1 MKRSQ
6 IIDNL
11 IKEGFTEKTLV
22 RFSDKQL
29 LDLHGRIIGEAVT
42 KQVQVYSMKDPNDAK
57 EVNAMINDPKK
68 VADMKAKGHVE
79 VTTESK
85 PKVKP
90 IKKEL
95 KEFGPKPN
103 LAIKQFLSKL
113 KDEGISLDSFLD
125 DPKQGSKTLRNM
137 YDVVKERGYSK
148 EDIKNKNTSKEDV
161 KEMLRFYDDEGK
173 EIKDKKGKI
182 SSVSTNDKDFEK
194 KVKSKKDD
202 KEVKKEKIEETKKWI
217 KTLAENSF
225 HSFTSK
231 GEIMELIQTKVS
243 DVDMG
248 SKVKKGHNG
257 IPEFMT
263 YDSIVTAAEPKEK
276 PQTRPT
282 ETPTKDPG
290 TKQPPKKDP
299 RKTPFQPGPGPNP
312 KPKALKER
320 K

>member
-11 IKEGFTEKTLV
+11 IKEGFSEKTLV

-29 LDLHGRIIGEAVT
+29 SDLHQRIISESDVMIS
-42 KQVQVYSMKDPNDAK
+42 KQDPNLQQ
-57 EVNAMINDPKK
+57 K
-68 VADMKAKGHVE
+68 VADAK
-79 VTTESK
+79 
-85 PKVKP
+85 
-90 IKKEL
+90 
-95 KEFGPKPN
+95 
-103 LAIKQFLSKL
+103 
-113 KDEGISLDSFLD
+113 
-125 DPKQGSKTLRNM
+125 
-137 YDVVKERGYSK
+137 
-148 EDIKNKNTSKEDV
+148 
-161 KEMLRFYDDEGK
+161 
-173 EIKDKKGKI
+173 
-182 SSVSTNDKDFEK
+182 
-194 KVKSKKDD
+194 KSKKSIETYEEEKPSAGLSKKKKSEIVKKAKKGEDIGKRG
-202 KEVKKEKIEETKKWI
+202 KEFEKIEKKAKESGADNPKAVAAAQMWKNVKKENVEVKNWI
-217 KTLAENSF
+217 KTLAENNF

-231 GEIMELIQTKVS
+231 GEIMELIQSKSSGVEF
-243 DVDMG
+243 G

-257 IPEFMT
+257 VPEFMT

-312 KPKALKER
+312 KPKALKET

>member
-29 LDLHGRIIGEAVT
+29 FDLHGRIIGEAVT

-79 VTTESK
+79 VTTEGT
-85 PKVKP
+85 PKVK
-90 IKKEL
+90 
-95 KEFGPKPN
+95 
-103 LAIKQFLSKL
+103 S
-113 KDEGISLDSFLD
+113 S
-125 DPKQGSKTLRNM
+125 
-137 YDVVKERGYSK
+137 
-148 EDIKNKNTSKEDV
+148 
-161 KEMLRFYDDEGK
+161 
-173 EIKDKKGKI
+173 KDKKNPKKEDKTKKI
-182 SSVSTNDKDFEK
+182 N
-194 KVKSKKDD
+194 SKKED
-202 KEVKKEKIEETKKWI
+202 KVNETKKWI

-243 DVDMG
+243 DVEVG

-312 KPKALKER
+312 KPKALKET